1 MLFFVQVGDL
11 AGAVLQS
18 GGELPGSVFEL
29 SRAVG
34 DLAGAA
40 VEFSGAVSQLR

>member
-18 GGELPGSVFEL
+18 GGELPGSIFEL
-29 SRAVG
+29 FRAVG